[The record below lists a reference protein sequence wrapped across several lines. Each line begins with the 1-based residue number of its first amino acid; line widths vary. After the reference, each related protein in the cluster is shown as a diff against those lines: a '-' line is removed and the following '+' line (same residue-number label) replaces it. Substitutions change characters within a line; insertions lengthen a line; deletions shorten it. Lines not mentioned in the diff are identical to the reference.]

1 MLLNLIVFKFVPGI
15 LKCLDVWRMSF
26 SCFFLFSI
34 VNLYSSIYKKKEQL
48 FQLFGESSFFESRP
62 CKCKCLQMFSSKKIT
77 VINE

>member
-34 VNLYSSIYKKKEQL
+34 VNLYSSIYKKKK
-48 FQLFGESSFFESRP
+48 SSYFSYLEKVAFSKVALVSANVY
-62 CKCKCLQMFSSKKIT
+62 KCFLLKKLL
-77 VINE
+77 